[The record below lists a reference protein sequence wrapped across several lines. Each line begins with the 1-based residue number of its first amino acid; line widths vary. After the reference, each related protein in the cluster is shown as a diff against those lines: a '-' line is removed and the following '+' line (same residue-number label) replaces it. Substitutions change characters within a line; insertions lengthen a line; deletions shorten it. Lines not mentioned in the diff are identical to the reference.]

1 MSDNELKIANPF
13 EKCDFKIQ
21 VSDSNEHYCKLVA
34 EPLERGF
41 GLTLGNAL
49 RRVLL
54 SSLPGTS
61 VYAIQVVGAEHEFTA
76 LDGVEEDLTEIILN
90 LKDLVLKSDTIGK
103 EEYEVSIDKGEGVFK
118 AGDLELPSGLEVV
131 NPELVIAHIANGGH
145 LRMTLY
151 IKNGRGYATSEENK
165 AYAGAKNAMAIA
177 TDSNYSPVTR
187 VNYKIEQTRVGHD
200 PRFDKL
206 ILEVWTN
213 GSVAPEDAIALSS
226 KILLFHFENFLHLDE
241 KFQDVNLVKE
251 TVVQTEET
259 FENLSIEDL
268 DLSVRSYNCLK
279 RAGIANVQEL
289 TQKSEAEM
297 MKVRNLGKKSL
308 IEVKLKL
315 AEKGLYF
322 KDSRED

>member
-1 MSDNELKIANPF
+1 MSDNELKIAHPF
-13 EKCDFKIQ
+13 EKSVFKIE
-21 VSDSNEHYCKLVA
+21 VANEDEHYAKLVA

-61 VYAIQVVGAEHEFTA
+61 VYAISVEGAVHEFSA
-76 LDGVEEDLTEIILN
+76 LEGVEEDLTEIILN
-90 LKDLVLKSDTIGK
+90 LKELVLKSDTIGK
-103 EEYEVSIDKGEGVFK
+103 EQYEVSVDREAGVFK

-131 NPELVIAHIANGGH
+131 NPELVIAHVAEGGH

-151 IKNGRGYATSEENK
+151 IRNGRGYATSEENK
-165 AYAGAKNAMAIA
+165 SLNNITGVIA

-187 VNYKIEQTRVGHD
+187 VNYKVEQTRVGHD

-213 GSVAPEDAIALSS
+213 GSIEPKDAIALSA
-226 KILLFHFENFLHLDE
+226 KILMFHFENFLHLDE
-241 KFQDVNLVKE
+241 KFDNVDLVKE
-251 TVVQTEET
+251 NVAPKEDT
-259 FENLSIEDL
+259 FENANIEDL

-279 RAGIANVQEL
+279 RAGIQTVQEL
-289 TQKSEAEM
+289 IQKTEADM

-308 IEVKLKL
+308 VEVKVKL
-315 AEKGLYF
+315 EERGLHF
-322 KDSRED
+322 KDSRDE

>member
-1 MSDNELKIANPF
+1 MAENELKIAHPF
-13 EKCDFKIQ
+13 EECKYKLV
-21 VSDSNEHYCKLVA
+21 VSDNTENYCKVVA

-54 SSLPGTS
+54 ASLPGTS
-61 VYAIQVVGAEHEFTA
+61 VYAIEVRGAVHEFTA
-76 LDGVEEDLTEIILN
+76 LEGIEEDLTQIILN

-103 EEYEVSIDKGEGVFK
+103 AEYEITVDRGEGEFK
-118 AGDLELPSGLEVV
+118 AGDLELPTGLEVV
-131 NPELVIAHIANGGH
+131 NPELVICHVAQGGH
-145 LRMTLY
+145 LNMTLH
-151 IKNGRGYATSEENK
+151 IRNGRGYATSEENK
-165 AYAGAKNAMAIA
+165 SLGLFANSIA

-187 VNYKIEQTRVGHD
+187 VNYKVEQTRVGHD

-213 GSVAPEDAIALSS
+213 GSIKPIDAVALSA
-226 KILLFHFENFLHLDE
+226 KMLMFHFENFLHLDDGFE
-241 KFQDVNLVKE
+241 EITLIKDPIVHQ
-251 TVVQTEET
+251 EET

-308 IEVKLKL
+308 LEVKNKL

-322 KDSRED
+322 RDGKDE

>member
-1 MSDNELKIANPF
+1 MAENELKIAHPF
-13 EKCDFKIQ
+13 EECDYKIE
-21 VSDSNEHYCKLVA
+21 VADSNENYCRVVA

-54 SSLPGTS
+54 ASLPGTS
-61 VYAIQVVGAEHEFTA
+61 VYAIEVRGAVHEFTA
-76 LDGVEEDLTEIILN
+76 LEGVEEDLTQIILN
-90 LKDLVLKSDTIGK
+90 LKDLVLKSDTIGQAD
-103 EEYEVSIDKGEGVFK
+103 YEVTVDRGEGEFK
-118 AGDLELPSGLEVV
+118 AGDIELPTGLEVV
-131 NPELVIAHIANGGH
+131 NPNLVIAHVAQGGH
-145 LRMTLY
+145 LNMTLH
-151 IKNGRGYATSEENK
+151 IRNGRGYATSEENK
-165 AYAGAKNAMAIA
+165 TLGLNANTIA

-187 VNYKIEQTRVGHD
+187 VNYKVEQTRVGHD

-213 GSVAPEDAIALSS
+213 GSISPVDAVALSA
-226 KILLFHFENFLHLDE
+226 KMLMFHFENFLHLDDDFE
-241 KFQDVNLVKE
+241 DVTLIKDPIPR
-251 TVVQTEET
+251 QEET

-289 TQKSEAEM
+289 TQKTEAEM

-308 IEVKLKL
+308 LEVKNKL
-315 AEKGLYF
+315 FEKGLFF
-322 KDSRED
+322 KEGKDE

>member
-1 MSDNELKIANPF
+1 MAENELKIAHPF
-13 EKCDFKIQ
+13 EECKYKLV
-21 VSDSNEHYCKLVA
+21 VSDNEENYCKVVA

-54 SSLPGTS
+54 ASLPGTS
-61 VYAIQVVGAEHEFTA
+61 VYAIEVRGAVHEFTA
-76 LDGVEEDLTEIILN
+76 LEGIEEDLTQIILN

-103 EEYEVSIDKGEGVFK
+103 AEYEVTVDRGEGEFK
-118 AGDLELPSGLEVV
+118 AGDLELPTGLEVV
-131 NPELVIAHIANGGH
+131 NPELVICHVAQGGH
-145 LRMTLY
+145 LNMTLH
-151 IKNGRGYATSEENK
+151 IRNGRGYATSEENK
-165 AYAGAKNAMAIA
+165 SLGLFANSIA

-187 VNYKIEQTRVGHD
+187 VNYKVEQTRVGHD

-213 GSVAPEDAIALSS
+213 GSIKPIDAIALSA
-226 KILLFHFENFLHLDE
+226 KMLMFHFENFLHLDDDFE
-241 KFQDVNLVKE
+241 DITLIKDQIVH
-251 TVVQTEET
+251 QEET

-308 IEVKLKL
+308 LEVKNKL

-322 KDSRED
+322 RDGKDE

>member
-1 MSDNELKIANPF
+1 MAENELKIAHPF
-13 EKCDFKIQ
+13 EECKYKLV
-21 VSDSNEHYCKLVA
+21 VSDNEENYCKVVA

-54 SSLPGTS
+54 ASLPGTS
-61 VYAIQVVGAEHEFTA
+61 VYAIEVRGAVHEFTA
-76 LDGVEEDLTEIILN
+76 LEGIEEDLTQIILN

-103 EEYEVSIDKGEGVFK
+103 AEYEVTVDRGEGEFK
-118 AGDLELPSGLEVV
+118 AGDLELPTGLEVV
-131 NPELVIAHIANGGH
+131 NPELVICHVAQGGH
-145 LRMTLY
+145 LNMTLH
-151 IKNGRGYATSEENK
+151 IRNGRGYATSEENK
-165 AYAGAKNAMAIA
+165 SLGLFANSIA

-187 VNYKIEQTRVGHD
+187 VNYKVEQTRVGHD

-213 GSVAPEDAIALSS
+213 GSIKPIDAIALSA
-226 KILLFHFENFLHLDE
+226 KMLMFHFENFLHLDDDFE
-241 KFQDVNLVKE
+241 DITLIKDPIVHQ
-251 TVVQTEET
+251 EET
-259 FENLSIEDL
+259 FENLTIEDL

-308 IEVKLKL
+308 LEVKNKL

-322 KDSRED
+322 RDGKDE

>member
-1 MSDNELKIANPF
+1 MAENELKIAHPF
-13 EKCDFKIQ
+13 EECKYKLV
-21 VSDSNEHYCKLVA
+21 VSDNEENYCKVVA

-54 SSLPGTS
+54 ASLPGTS
-61 VYAIQVVGAEHEFTA
+61 VYAIEVRGAVHEFTA
-76 LDGVEEDLTEIILN
+76 LEGIEEDLTQIILN

-103 EEYEVSIDKGEGVFK
+103 AEYEVTVDRGEGEFK
-118 AGDLELPSGLEVV
+118 AGDLELPTGLEVV
-131 NPELVIAHIANGGH
+131 NPELVICHVAQGGH
-145 LRMTLY
+145 LNMTLH
-151 IKNGRGYATSEENK
+151 IRNGRGYATSEENK
-165 AYAGAKNAMAIA
+165 SLGLFANSIA

-187 VNYKIEQTRVGHD
+187 VNYKVEQTRVGHD

-213 GSVAPEDAIALSS
+213 GSIKPIDAIKKKKKMLM
-226 KILLFHFENFLHLDE
+226 FHFENFLHLDDDFE
-241 KFQDVNLVKE
+241 DITLIKDPIVHQ
-251 TVVQTEET
+251 EET

-308 IEVKLKL
+308 LEVKNKL

-322 KDSRED
+322 RDGKDE

>member
-1 MSDNELKIANPF
+1 MAENELKIAHPF
-13 EKCDFKIQ
+13 EECDYKIE
-21 VSDSNEHYCKLVA
+21 VADSNENYCRVVA

-54 SSLPGTS
+54 ASLPGTS
-61 VYAIQVVGAEHEFTA
+61 VYAIEVRGAVHEFTA
-76 LDGVEEDLTEIILN
+76 LEGVEEDLTQIILN

-103 EEYEVSIDKGEGVFK
+103 AEYEVTVDRGEGEFK
-118 AGDLELPSGLEVV
+118 AGDLELPTGLEVV
-131 NPELVIAHIANGGH
+131 NPELVICHVAQGGH
-145 LRMTLY
+145 LNMTLH
-151 IKNGRGYATSEENK
+151 IRNGRGYATSEENK
-165 AYAGAKNAMAIA
+165 SLGLFANSIA

-187 VNYKIEQTRVGHD
+187 VNYKVEQTRVGHD

-213 GSVAPEDAIALSS
+213 GSIKPIDAIALSA
-226 KILLFHFENFLHLDE
+226 KMLMFHFENFLHLDDDFE
-241 KFQDVNLVKE
+241 DITLIKDPIVHQ
-251 TVVQTEET
+251 EET

-308 IEVKLKL
+308 LEVKNKL

-322 KDSRED
+322 RDGKDE